1 MKRVSLVFPMY
12 NEAANLEALRRR
24 VCAVIDSL
32 NEYRFEIVLVDDH
45 STDDTRTVARA
56 WARGDGR
63 VRYLRFSRN
72 FGAHA
77 ALSAGLRTA
86 TGDGAV
92 FLSADLQDPPEMIP
106 ALIRKWE
113 DGYPVVWAARAARQ
127 ARSWATRLTSA
138 VYWRLMRAAAPNA
151 APSVAADAALIDRK
165 VLDAFKRVNTR
176 NDSVLASVCWLG
188 FDAAYV
194 RYDKAAR
201 AHGRS
206 GWTLAK
212 KVKLLVDSVVGFSY
226 WPIRAMS
233 LLGLSC
239 AGVGFG
245 FLAYVV
251 YEALCGRIEVRGFAT
266 LASVMLLGMGILM
279 VMVGVLGEYLWRV
292 LDETRGRPNYIVEE
306 EYGRR
311 TSASPCGR
319 DCSEPIETGPA
330 AACGCRNDAAAAV
343 AQ

>member
-1 MKRVSLVFPMY
+1 VFPMY

-24 VCAVIDSL
+24 VCAVVDSL
-32 NEYRFEIVLVDDH
+32 DEYGFEIILVDDH
-45 STDDTRTVARA
+45 STDDTRTVARE
-56 WARGDGR
+56 WAACDGR

-77 ALSAGLRTA
+77 ALSSGLRAA

-113 DGYPVVWAARAARQ
+113 AGYPVVWAARAANQ
-127 ARSWATRLTSA
+127 GQPWTTRLTSDI
-138 VYWRLMRAAAPNA
+138 YWRLMRAAAPSA
-151 APSVAADAALIDRK
+151 APPIAADAALLDRK
-165 VLDAFKRVNTR
+165 VLDAFNRVNTR

-194 RYDKAAR
+194 PYDKAAR
-201 AHGRS
+201 ARGRS

-212 KVKLLVDSVVGFSY
+212 KVKLLIDSVVGFSY

-239 AGVGFG
+239 AGFGFG

-251 YEALCGRIEVRGFAT
+251 YEALRGRIEVRGFAT

-292 LDETRGRPNYIVEE
+292 LDEARGRPNYVIEE
-306 EYGRR
+306 EYGRP

-319 DCSEPIETGPA
+319 DGLKPIEAGSA
-330 AACGCRNDAAAAV
+330 AACGCRNGAV
-343 AQ
+343 ATVVE